1 MLWGPLHLAGDQCIR
16 MSQSQVSGTFVQRR
30 EEGGD
35 RSQEVDS
42 DQRKR
47 SILHII
53 GDEDCRRI
61 LDVSGEKALSANE
74 ISDACDLPLS
84 TAYRKLEILTGAGL
98 LSEQPRIRKS
108 GKHPSE
114 YVRTVESIGI
124 TFQKNGDLDLQVS
137 LRQTG

>member
-1 MLWGPLHLAGDQCIR
+1 
-16 MSQSQVSGTFVQRR
+16 MSQSQVSGVLVRQREAA
-30 EEGGD
+30 EEG
-35 RSQEVDS
+35 SEQVDS
-42 DQRKR
+42 PQRKR
-47 SILHII
+47 SILRVI

-61 LDVSGEKALSANE
+61 LDASGEEPLSANE

-114 YVRTVESIGI
+114 YVRQVERIGI
-124 TFQKNGDLDLQVS
+124 TFQESGDLDLQVS